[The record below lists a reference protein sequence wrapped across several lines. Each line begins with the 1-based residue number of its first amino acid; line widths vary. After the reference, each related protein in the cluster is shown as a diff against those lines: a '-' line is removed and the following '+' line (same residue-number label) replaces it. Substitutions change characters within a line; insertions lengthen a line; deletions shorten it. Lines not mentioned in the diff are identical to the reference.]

1 MKNIYEN
8 KTLMILGAGQLQVPI
23 IQRAK
28 EKGLR
33 VVVVSPGDDDP
44 GFAYADAVVP
54 LDVKDEEGVL
64 RAAITHKIDGI
75 TTDQTDLPVR
85 TAAYVAEK
93 MGLSGI
99 GYEAGCL
106 FTDKFKQRQR
116 CKELGLPTPKFANV
130 RTIAEAEE
138 FFEGNGAPIIMKPA
152 DSQASHG
159 VSKIVSLSQIE
170 ECFQDAVKYSRTGT
184 VLVEQWIEGTEFP
197 ADSYVSN
204 GVCNLLAIGQYHPF
218 SIEGVFSSCNTVW
231 PANQSCEVLELIRD
245 TNKKIVEGFGLK
257 QGRTHGEYIV
267 SNGKCYLIEIGAR
280 GGGSFFSSDDIR
292 YTTGF
297 NSEDY
302 LIDIALGLL
311 EGELFGEKTRYACC
325 STLFF
330 YLPEGIVENINGLD
344 KIMSM
349 EFVKRNN
356 LDQIQIGMQ
365 TKPIIDKGARYFMIV
380 TANSYDQL
388 DEHIDIIRKTL
399 QITTL
404 TKEQSHELPV
414 WQ

>member
-1 MKNIYEN
+1 MDKYEN

-28 EKGLR
+28 EKGLK
-33 VVVVSPGDDDP
+33 VIVVSPGVDEP
-44 GFAYADAVVP
+44 GFAYADIVVA
-54 LDVKDEEGVL
+54 LDVKDEQGIL
-64 RAAITHKIDGI
+64 RAAVAHKIDGI

-93 MGLSGI
+93 MGLPGI
-99 GYEAGCL
+99 GYDIGCL
-106 FTDKFKQRQR
+106 FTDKVKQRQR
-116 CKELGLPTPKFANV
+116 CRELGLPTPEFANV
-130 RTIAEAEE
+130 RTVAEAEA
-138 FFEGNGAPIIMKPA
+138 FFIRNGTSIIIKPA

-159 VSKIVSLSQIE
+159 VSKIVALSQIE
-170 ECFQDAVKYSRTGT
+170 ACFHEAAKYSRMGT

-197 ADSYVSN
+197 ADSYVSD
-204 GVCNLLAIGQYHPF
+204 GVCNLLTIGQYHPF
-218 SIEGVFSSCNTVW
+218 SIEGVFSSYNTVW
-231 PANQSCEVLELIRD
+231 PANQPREVLELIRD

-267 SNGKCYLIEIGAR
+267 SNGKCYLVEIGAR

-302 LIDIALGLL
+302 LIDTALGLPTD
-311 EGELFGEKTRYACC
+311 ELFGEKQRYTCC

-330 YLPEGIVENINGLD
+330 YLPEGTVESIDGLEKVKSLD
-344 KIMSM
+344 
-349 EFVKRNN
+349 FVKRNN
-356 LDQIQIGMQ
+356 LDQIEIGMH
-365 TKPIIDKGARYFMIV
+365 TRPIIDKGARYFMIV
-380 TANSYDQL
+380 TADSYEQL
-388 DEHIDIIRKTL
+388 DEHIGIIRQTL
-399 QITTL
+399 RIVTL
-404 TKEQSHELPV
+404 TKDQLHALPV